1 MSKPNKKHNEW
12 CKNYR
17 SRGQRKINKAIK
29 QERHKKRMAMF
40 AKRRDEGKVYE
51 YEPNPY
57 DRTNMEHAHNFVK
70 DQRETKAFGSYKNS
84 MPEFQRMARVFGRLD
99 RNMRAIEEATR
110 QEEIRQKRSN
120 KKKNDVIDN

>member
-1 MSKPNKKHNEW
+1 MSKPNKKYNEW
-12 CKNYR
+12 CKNYK
-17 SRGQRKINKAIK
+17 SRGQREINKAIK

-40 AKRRDEGKVYE
+40 AKRRDEGKGYE

-57 DRTNMEHAHNFVK
+57 NRTNMEHAHNLVK

-99 RNMRAIEEATR
+99 RDMRAIEEATR
-110 QEEIRQKRSN
+110 QEEIKQKRSN
-120 KKKNDVIDN
+120 KKKQEVIDN